1 MNHETVAGACN
12 HPNLLVL
19 PFSFELLRHSAY
31 PRWEARL
38 HDYFRLPTMH
48 PTGCLIA
55 DKIVQERSAQGR
67 SNHAWAE
74 VSFRRAVRLRKA
86 KRGRRKRCPLYVSLS
101 VADQHTLI
109 NNATPFR
116 VPLCSVRTTSRPS
129 TGLQLTTD
137 FGSADPSS
145 NGALTAVLQRVTE
158 NRWKVYLGALSL
170 SPGIDVMCQWAT
182 SGLAAAEDR
191 APTQRDLTMLPR
203 RSVSE
208 GNSPKRAW

>member
-1 MNHETVAGACN
+1 MITSDCRLCIQRDVRSRIKSCKSAPRRAGAIT
-12 HPNLLVL
+12 LGQRF
-19 PFSFELLRHSAY
+19 PFAELFGSERQKEGGESA
-31 PRWEARL
+31 AL
-38 HDYFRLPTMH
+38 F
-48 PTGCLIA
+48 
-55 DKIVQERSAQGR
+55 
-67 SNHAWAE
+67 
-74 VSFRRAVRLRKA
+74 
-86 KRGRRKRCPLYVSLS
+86 YVSLS

-203 RSVSE
+203 RSVSD